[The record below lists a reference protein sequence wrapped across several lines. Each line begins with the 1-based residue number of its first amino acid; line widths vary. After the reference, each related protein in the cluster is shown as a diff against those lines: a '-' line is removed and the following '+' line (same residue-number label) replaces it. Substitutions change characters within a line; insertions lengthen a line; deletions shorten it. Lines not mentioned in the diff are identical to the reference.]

1 MKAERIKIPGY
12 DEVWRVDLEDT
23 IAFVSLHAIIQNR
36 TFGGIRIRPY
46 PDEKEA
52 LRDAMALSLA
62 MSRKVALTGIEGGG
76 AKTVVITPEKNRSEA
91 IRKLG
96 AFIDSLHGR
105 YYAGAD
111 FGCTSE
117 DISLVAQETKY
128 VASEDLS
135 PHTARTV
142 LLCLEALDL
151 PKVAAVQGLGSI
163 GLPVAKALQE
173 QGVRVITSDLSPVK
187 EFEAVEPDKIYE
199 TECDLFSPCATGGV
213 LDKESIDR
221 LRCKVICGGANN
233 PLASDQDAERLRERG
248 ILYIPDFISNSGATI
263 YGASKTINEE
273 DQIETR
279 FQAIPSL
286 VGEILEQAE
295 KESRSPH
302 FVAIA
307 KADARISSLR

>member
-1 MKAERIKIPGY
+1 MKPERIKIPGY
-12 DEVWRVDLEDT
+12 DEVWRVDLEGT
-23 IAFVSLHAIIQNR
+23 IAFVSLHAIIRNR

-46 PDEKEA
+46 PNEKAA

-76 AKTVVITPEKNRSEA
+76 AKTVVMAPEKNRSEV

-96 AFIDSLHGR
+96 VFIDSLHGR

-142 LLCLEALDL
+142 LLCLEALDP

-173 QGVRVITSDLSPVK
+173 QGVRVIASDLSPVK
-187 EFEAVEPDKIYE
+187 EFEAVEPDQIYE

-213 LDKESIDR
+213 LDNESIGR

-273 DQIETR
+273 DQIESR

-286 VGEILEQAE
+286 VREIIT
-295 KESRSPH
+295 H
-302 FVAIA
+302 
-307 KADARISSLR
+307 AREENR

>member
-1 MKAERIKIPGY
+1 MKAEQIKIPGY

-23 IAFVSLHAIIQNR
+23 IAFISLHAIIQNR
-36 TFGGIRIRPY
+36 TFGGIRIRRY

-52 LRDAMALSLA
+52 LQDAMDLSLA

-76 AKTVVITPEKNRSEA
+76 AKTVVMAPEKNRSEV

-111 FGCTSE
+111 FGCTSK
-117 DISLVAQETKY
+117 DISIVAQETKY
-128 VASEDLS
+128 VATEELS
-135 PHTARTV
+135 PHTARSV
-142 LLCLEALDL
+142 LLCLEALDP

-163 GLPVAKALQE
+163 GLPVAKALQK
-173 QGVRVITSDLSPVK
+173 QGVRVLASDLSPVT
-187 EFEAVEPDKIYE
+187 EFETVETHQIYE

-213 LDKESIDR
+213 LDNESIGR

-233 PLASDQDAERLRERG
+233 PLATQEDAERLRERG
-248 ILYIPDFISNSGATI
+248 IVYIPDFISNSGATI
-263 YGASKTINEE
+263 YGASKTIDEE

-302 FVAIA
+302 FVAIS